1 MRSSR
6 LLPVSMVCVAAAL
19 PGLALADAS
28 SLRVSGHR
36 APITEVTLYPGI
48 AAVQREARIEAQT
61 RLLSFEC
68 LPASVDTQSLQISSD
83 EGVRVGE
90 IKTLMQSRQMAA
102 KECNSPLDQQIRSLE
117 DQLASIEAEEGA
129 ARLVGDFL
137 QGMSKP
143 GDEARISPTQIA
155 GTSQVLR
162 QTSRDNSLRAHQIQR
177 QKQDLLA
184 QLQPLR
190 QERDRTG
197 SEQSQVMKVSVQLAS
212 ARAANVRLS
221 YQVRGPSWQPSY
233 RAQLNTTKQQVQLER
248 QALVVQASGED
259 WSNVRLRLS
268 TGQPGRSTQGVMPR
282 PWTVDIAQP
291 MPPAA
296 PAPAPVAMMAR
307 SSAGT
312 MREVAAAPDLP
323 VLDVSS
329 INTAYSTQFIVPYK
343 ISVPSSAERIT
354 LTLGQENLATSLLT
368 RTAPAMEEAAYL
380 IATLQAPPG
389 IWPAGPVALLRD
401 DALVGNGRLDFGNA
415 QALAQGL
422 SFGRDDNVV
431 IRRLPAQSH
440 TGSGGWASSKT
451 ERSIVRH
458 YAVENRHNQPIALQV
473 LDSAPV
479 SRNEQIKVQSQYSP
493 QPATTSWNAQN
504 GMVAWE
510 QNLAARSTAQFQA
523 THQIRF
529 PENQP
534 ITGLQ

>member
-6 LLPVSMVCVAAAL
+6 LLPVSMVCVAAAS
-19 PGLALADAS
+19 PGLALADTS
-28 SLRVSGHR
+28 SLSVSGNR

-48 AAVQREARIEAQT
+48 AAVQREARIDAQT

-68 LPASVDTQSLQISSD
+68 LPASVDTQSLQISGD

-102 KECNSPLDQQIRSLE
+102 KECTSPLDQQIRSLE
-117 DQLASIEAEEGA
+117 DQLANIEAEESA

-143 GDEARISPTQIA
+143 GDEARISPAQIA

-268 TGQPGRSTQGVMPR
+268 TGQPSRSTQGVMPR
-282 PWTVDIAQP
+282 PWMVDIAQP
-291 MPPAA
+291 LPPAA
-296 PAPAPVAMMAR
+296 PAPAPIAMMAR
-307 SSAGT
+307 GGARA
-312 MREVAAAPDLP
+312 MREEAAAPDLP

-354 LTLGQENLATSLLT
+354 LSLGQENLATSLLT
-368 RTAPAMEEAAYL
+368 RTAPVMEEAAYL

-389 IWPAGPVALLRD
+389 IWPAGPVALFRD
-401 DALVGNGRLDFGNA
+401 EALVGNGRLDFGNA

-431 IRRLPAQSH
+431 VRRLPAQSH
-440 TGSGGWASSKT
+440 TGSGGWVSSKT
-451 ERSIVRH
+451 ERNIVRN

-493 QPATTSWNAQN
+493 QPATISWNAEN

-534 ITGLQ
+534 ISGLQ